1 MNDSKRG
8 NSMNSMDDWGKHCRN
23 KHASERR
30 AHLNRLALRDTMID
44 LIVIPTII
52 LSIVFI
58 AYQIL

>member
-1 MNDSKRG
+1 
-8 NSMNSMDDWGKHCRN
+8 MNSMDDWGKHCRN

-58 AYQIL
+58 AYHMGAL